1 MAAQNQPAEA
11 GLRWSSLRISEV
23 SVGVESEGDWE
34 QRSVAKSNQS
44 VSREMLYAVPTLGL
58 GLQGS
63 IYHPNLFQYDLNSQ
77 NGVGWQE
84 TTLDMLGG
92 GTRSESQ
99 ILQRYKANASL
110 FKQKP
115 FGASFFA
122 EKDHTTRDYDFFTR
136 ATVDRESYGGRVGYA
151 NGLVPLS
158 LSLMHTKEAI
168 SGQARPLSQD
178 EYTLAFTAYHERSA
192 GNRTEVAYTLNDY
205 TRQEIGA
212 YTQDGSQHLLSL
224 IDHKTFGKKDRLK
237 LSSSLLHNR
246 LDTATTAL
254 GQAGTTTRPTRIF
267 SDHEHLSLR
276 HAGSLR
282 SDYNYS
288 FNLQDSGAARSEGH
302 SASAA
307 LRHQLYESLNSTL
320 DAHGQAFSS
329 SGAGTALDTTRYG
342 IGLNENY
349 TKRLGKWGRITLG
362 YGGLLD
368 QEHRD
373 TLGQTLFIVGESHT
387 LNDGVITFLNQPKA
401 NLMSIQVW
409 DAAGN
414 VRYRELLDYLIL
426 PHGERTEI
434 KRVVGGQI
442 PNGGTIRVDY
452 TAVSQP
458 SDSYTTVAH
467 QFQVRLDFF
476 NGLLGLYGHVN
487 RQDNYGGKSLVL
499 ENINDKVA
507 GLDVNWR
514 WLRAGAEYQV
524 FDSNLSPYHS
534 TRLFQNFACQ
544 PSPNTTLSLDVGQT
558 WVTFT
563 GVNRDLTTYHAI
575 ARARM
580 QITPALS
587 LNTEGGLRF
596 QEGKG
601 YDQQLV
607 TTRANLEFKSGKLA
621 VQAGYE
627 YEDEAFLGELRLR
640 HFFFLRA
647 KRTF

>member
-1 MAAQNQPAEA
+1 
-11 GLRWSSLRISEV
+11 
-23 SVGVESEGDWE
+23 
-34 QRSVAKSNQS
+34 
-44 VSREMLYAVPTLGL
+44 
-58 GLQGS
+58 
-63 IYHPNLFQYDLNSQ
+63 
-77 NGVGWQE
+77 
-84 TTLDMLGG
+84 
-92 GTRSESQ
+92 
-99 ILQRYKANASL
+99 
-110 FKQKP
+110 
-115 FGASFFA
+115 
-122 EKDHTTRDYDFFTR
+122 
-136 ATVDRESYGGRVGYA
+136 
-151 NGLVPLS
+151 
-158 LSLMHTKEAI
+158 
-168 SGQARPLSQD
+168 
-178 EYTLAFTAYHERSA
+178 
-192 GNRTEVAYTLNDY
+192 
-205 TRQEIGA
+205 
-212 YTQDGSQHLLSL
+212 
-224 IDHKTFGKKDRLK
+224 
-237 LSSSLLHNR
+237 
-246 LDTATTAL
+246 
-254 GQAGTTTRPTRIF
+254 
-267 SDHEHLSLR
+267 
-276 HAGSLR
+276 
-282 SDYNYS
+282 
-288 FNLQDSGAARSEGH
+288 
-302 SASAA
+302 